1 MFFVP
6 DVDQGCIA
14 ASDDFQCTPNE
25 TFKQDCNTCVCS
37 SDGKVA
43 ACTAMGCLP
52 NLPTVHTKEE
62 APTTANANEEPATE
76 STSEASSTESTSEAS
91 STESAV
97 TESEHML
104 SNNHVCTPN
113 DIKMEVRTP
122 LCHEFFN

>member
-1 MFFVP
+1 MFFTP

-37 SDGKVA
+37 SDGKAA

-52 NLPTVHTKEE
+52 NLPTVHEKEE
-62 APTTANANEEPATE
+62 EPTTANANEEQATE
-76 STSEASSTESTSEAS
+76 SSTSEAST
-91 STESAV
+91 TESAV

-104 SNNHVCTPN
+104 NNNHVCTPN
-113 DIKMEVRTP
+113 DIRMEVRTP